1 MPCAAPAS
9 WPPSKVSS
17 PASPAAPSCTWR
29 CESPPA
35 STAATSSCWSP
46 TAAGSTCPPAPTAP
60 TPTPPKPASAA
71 SSGPDGLVDPT
82 PVSDHIAGAEN
93 RSASGWLRC
102 IVPEHVGL
110 TCVYARWRRLVTGD
124 LALTIG
130 RQEADNIEFKSAVVD
145 RDKICKAICVLANDL
160 PGRGEGY
167 LVIGVADNGTS
178 LGLAVTDDVLLAVR
192 NFRNDGR
199 LLPRPTFHVERAE
212 YAGLPC
218 VLVTVPAAISPPVS
232 FDGRVFVPVG
242 PSTQVATPDEERVL
256 RERRQAADLPF
267 DQQPV
272 PGSTDV
278 MTSPMLQPGSIGSPI
293 VWRSPVPAARSD
305 RSQHKISI
313 AAMTTEIPHSP
324 PP

>member
-29 CESPPA
+29 CASPPA

-145 RDKICKAICVLANDL
+145 RDKICKAICALANDL

-167 LVIGVADNGTS
+167 
-178 LGLAVTDDVLLAVR
+178 
-192 NFRNDGR
+192 
-199 LLPRPTFHVERAE
+199 
-212 YAGLPC
+212 
-218 VLVTVPAAISPPVS
+218 LVTVPAAISPPVS
-232 FDGRVFVPVG
+232 FDGRVFVRVG